1 MKIGF
6 LITARLKSTR
16 LPNKLILKIFDREIM
31 RWMIDRL
38 KLSNELASI
47 VICTSINPQDDLLEK
62 IAMEEEVNCFRG
74 SEDDVLQRLL
84 EAAYRFNLDYIV
96 NVTADC
102 PLVSVEYVSE
112 IIKEYKK
119 SQADLIRC
127 LDLPHGLFSYG
138 INIKALSK
146 VCEIKSSNSTEVWGK
161 YFTDTG
167 LFNVV
172 DLTIPE
178 DLKRPNY
185 RLTLDYQED
194 YVFFKAIF
202 DYFGL
207 DTYKKGI
214 SDIISFLDEHQEVVE
229 INKNC
234 RDAFKVNWESQNNY
248 SVKSE

>member
-16 LPNKLILKIFDREIM
+16 LPNKLILKIFDREII

-38 KLSNELASI
+38 KLSDQLHNI
-47 VICTSINPQDDLLEK
+47 IICTSLNSQDDPLEK
-62 IAMEEEVNCFRG
+62 IALEEGINCFRG
-74 SEDDVLQRLL
+74 SEEDVLKRLL
-84 EAAYRFNLDYIV
+84 DAALLFNLDYIV

-102 PLVSVEYVSE
+102 PLVSFEYISE
-112 IIKEYKK
+112 IIKEFKK
-119 SQADLIRC
+119 SEADLIRC

-138 INIKALSK
+138 IKINALSK

-172 DLTIPE
+172 DLVIPE
-178 DLKRPNY
+178 TLKRSNY

-194 YVFFKAIF
+194 YDFFMAIF
-202 DYFGL
+202 NYFGL

-214 SDIISFLDEHQEVVE
+214 SEIISFLDEHQEVVE